1 MAKKYLTRAEKEEAE
16 DELRD
21 LAGWLAGIMHD
32 HGGRSAMVRAI
43 CDGGRMVVAG
53 NLYVQGGGMGT
64 PTAAL
69 EFREELDDGKIG

>member
-1 MAKKYLTRAEKEEAE
+1 MAASKQTASDWTEAE

-53 NLYVQGGGMGT
+53 NLYVQGRGMGT
-64 PTAAL
+64 PPAAL

>member
-1 MAKKYLTRAEKEEAE
+1 LAKKYLSKAEKAEAE

-21 LAGWLAGIMHD
+21 LAGWLAGVMHE